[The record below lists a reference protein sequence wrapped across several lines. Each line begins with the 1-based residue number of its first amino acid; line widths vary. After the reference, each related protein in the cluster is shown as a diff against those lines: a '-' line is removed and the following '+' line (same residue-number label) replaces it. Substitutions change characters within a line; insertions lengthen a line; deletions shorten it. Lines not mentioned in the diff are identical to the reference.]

1 MEYKGTITNLIRDN
15 FVRFVSLRATLDG
28 NDYWAIYEIGH
39 IIDGAVNC
47 YQFTVPLSDIGTGTL
62 KASDKAI
69 YYMRWIRKA
78 MDKQELVFTRQI
90 GVAQ

>member
-1 MEYKGTITNLIRDN
+1 MNYTGTITQIIKDN

-28 NDYWAIYEIGH
+28 NDYWATYEIG
-39 IIDGAVNC
+39 DLVNEAVNC

-62 KASDKAI
+62 KATDKAI

-78 MDKQELVFTRQI
+78 MDKGEFVFTRQI
-90 GVAQ
+90 GVAP